1 MSSRERTER
10 RMKRTNAIK
19 KKSLSTFSP
28 SSSDTILHGGGLCD
42 DYIGKCDASALK
54 KDDSHAGSNPS
65 LFKDLSGTK
74 VLSKTHKHGRS
85 GYLGHMTRVQRRGG

>member
-1 MSSRERTER
+1 M
-10 RMKRTNAIK
+10 
-19 KKSLSTFSP
+19 
-28 SSSDTILHGGGLCD
+28 
-42 DYIGKCDASALK
+42 KCDASALK

-85 GYLGHMTRVQRRGG
+85 GYPGHMTRVQQRGGGEPIPADSRGRCGGENMEGKKTAIYTVNE

>member
-1 MSSRERTER
+1 M
-10 RMKRTNAIK
+10 
-19 KKSLSTFSP
+19 
-28 SSSDTILHGGGLCD
+28 
-42 DYIGKCDASALK
+42 KCDASALK

-85 GYLGHMTRVQRRGG
+85 GYPGHMTRVQQRGGGVSQYLQTAGGAAEAKTWKEKKQLFIQ